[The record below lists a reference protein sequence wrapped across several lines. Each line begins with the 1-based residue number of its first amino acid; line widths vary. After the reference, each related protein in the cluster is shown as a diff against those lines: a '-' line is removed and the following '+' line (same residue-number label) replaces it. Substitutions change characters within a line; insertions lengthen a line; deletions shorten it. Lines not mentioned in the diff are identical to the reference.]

1 MYLKT
6 DKENAKLNSQCEKD
20 GTISPSPQDTFRE
33 DSISV
38 LSFLLACIIFHW
50 RVQRKPESLLLF
62 LIFFFFFSM
71 WHKFFFY
78 YYYFPANVKAV
89 PISLVCFWH
98 LAVINNA
105 SHWIT
110 SFIYSA
116 SVISLISSPPSPVY
130 LSGLE
135 PSGFQTHCISPKD
148 TYFYS
153 DISHFCLL
161 ASVSIIP
168 WQNSCV

>member
-130 LSGLE
+130 LSLTLRV
-135 PSGFQTHCISPKD
+135 PNTLYLSQRYIFLFRHKS
-148 TYFYS
+148 F
-153 DISHFCLL
+153 LL
-161 ASVSIIP
+161 ASLSIH
-168 WQNSCV
+168 NSLAK